1 MIISTNAIVL
11 KTFRYGDSSI
21 ISRLFTEHYGKIV
34 VIAKGIL
41 KPKNTTG
48 PIMEPMNHITLHYYD
63 KSSREIQILK
73 NASLINQFSLLRSNL
88 ERIILGQIIVE
99 SLDKATSINN
109 PMPIL
114 YRLIWRVLE
123 KMNFDNV
130 NFWMIYSFYLYQ
142 LAVRLG
148 FMPNLTSCHKC
159 HSILSKAFIDDYL
172 GELICHSCNT
182 QSKLLLDNKS
192 LIFLQNME
200 KLHLDDIKNNMNTY
214 SEMENV
220 LYFLKKFN
228 CTHMEGM
235 DKVRSLDMIQK
246 LLT

>member
-11 KTFRYGDSSI
+11 KTIRYGDSSI
-21 ISRLFTEHYGKIV
+21 ISRLYTENHGKIAV
-34 VIAKGIL
+34 MAKGIW

-48 PIMEPMNHITLHYYD
+48 PIMEPMNHIHLHYYD
-63 KSSREIQILK
+63 KNSREIQILK

-88 ERIILGQIIVE
+88 EKIILGQIIVE
-99 SLDKATSINN
+99 SLDKSTSSNN

-114 YRLIWRVLE
+114 YRLVWRVLE
-123 KMNFDNV
+123 KMNSVNV

-148 FMPNLTSCHKC
+148 FMPNLTSCHQC
-159 HSILSKAFIDDYL
+159 QSILTKAFIDDYL
-172 GELICHSCNT
+172 GELICHDCNT
-182 QSKLLLDNKS
+182 QSELSLDNKS

-200 KLHLDDIKNNMNTY
+200 KIHLDDIENKINTPI
-214 SEMENV
+214 EIENT

-235 DKVRSLDMIQK
+235 NKVRSLDMIQK
-246 LLT
+246 LLK